1 MKKWKWSHSV
11 VSDSLWPD
19 GRSLQGSSVHEIFQ
33 ARILEWVAR
42 LPTALLFIPVI
53 LQLARVLSP
62 LGRTPGLGHSV
73 SSSEPFFPR
82 VGLHL
87 WILLFTLHPLPWHRS
102 CPDHFSSVPTQ
113 LRVDL
118 YCSLGCTGIFLPASN
133 YPPVRIV
140 PHVDVFLMCLWGKA
154 STTLSCSAILS
165 PSPTAVSYFLKVKHT
180 FHSYE
185 RFYTCMCS
193 FYIVWF

>member
-1 MKKWKWSHSV
+1 MCLLGSWHWDPCPREGQCLKLGVLWGLLAPVSYGQRSDLEAPPVETPAV
-11 VSDSLWPD
+11 VSLA
-19 GRSLQGSSVHEIFQ
+19 SSQKQPQVQVPSVLCLLSSCCFWGGP
-33 ARILEWVAR
+33 ARACARLEAR

-140 PHVDVFLMCLWGKA
+140 PHVDVFLMCL
-154 STTLSCSAILS
+154 
-165 PSPTAVSYFLKVKHT
+165 
-180 FHSYE
+180 
-185 RFYTCMCS
+185 
-193 FYIVWF
+193 